1 MNLFKHCRIQQ
12 YHYQWIRGCKS
23 MCPSSRTT
31 CLGVTILQVQD
42 IHVSTSHW
50 PLTRLVQACN
60 VDVFE
65 QKLQWQNACSIVKR
79 VTVKPI
85 LLVGNLCCL
94 TAMLPANIS
103 LSLCK
108 IKAKMIQR
116 YIYISAITLYVC
128 IYIYE

>member
-1 MNLFKHCRIQQ
+1 MH
-12 YHYQWIRGCKS
+12 KS

-31 CLGVTILQVQD
+31 CLGVTILQFQD

-50 PLTRLVQACN
+50 PFTRLVRACN

-79 VTVKPI
+79 VTVKHV

-108 IKAKMIQR
+108 IKAKIIQR
-116 YIYISAITLYVC
+116 YICHYIVC
-128 IYIYE
+128 IYIHKYKYIHVK